1 MASKGLRPKWSLR
14 NSPSCPISSLTGS
27 GVASY
32 LQLLVILLPRCC
44 SNMQRCLLCSTTV
57 LRFTIYGCINLLLWD
72 VLLAALHLICNTPPK
87 EDNLTGQMWF
97 LNVVY
102 YCEMNGKVHSRS
114 MNWVSMEAYN
124 WGYITLL
131 HYIQLIANVCI
142 YCFKDVFYDVL
153 LALWLWLIQA
163 FSFLCKYSS

>member
-1 MASKGLRPKWSLR
+1 MAPTRRPSGRRTPSLPCRLFSETLDLSPVASKGLRPKWSLR

-44 SNMQRCLLCSTTV
+44 SNMQRCLLCTTV
-57 LRFTIYGCINLLLWD
+57 MRFTIYGCINLLLWD

-124 WGYITLL
+124 WDSL
-131 HYIQLIANVCI
+131 HSANC
-142 YCFKDVFYDVL
+142 
-153 LALWLWLIQA
+153 
-163 FSFLCKYSS
+163 